1 MIEINKE
8 KLSKFINLKYV
19 HICPFFKDQSFKKVL
34 RIHRRLA
41 PHSPSIQVA
50 CRKWYGHPGHHTLH
64 IWCTYIYIYMTSYL
78 ACCVFCPLYTTEG
91 CSSVNILPLGMS
103 SQTFIPKIFWNTL
116 KQLRLSEN
124 RDPGKQDGNHE
135 PECIHVLGLRTQTSA
150 IGKRTFFACIV
161 PSYRL
166 SEGAWATVHKDTNN
180 QHNNITTST
189 TKSQPAQQHHQRN
202 ETTTKSPAQRNH
214 QRNKITSKTT
224 SPAQRNH

>member
-1 MIEINKE
+1 MVRPPRT
-8 KLSKFINLKYV
+8 SY
-19 HICPFFKDQSFKKVL
+19 
-34 RIHRRLA
+34 LA
-41 PHSPSIQVA
+41 H
-50 CRKWYGHPGHHTLH
+50 LM
-64 IWCTYIYIYMTSYL
+64 YIYIYMTSYL